1 MLTTDVDEIFR
12 RDPRVVPEALQEY
25 GLLPR
30 LADEEFRPAEILTS
44 DIEADVVAR
53 LDPQRPHTES
63 ATMYASFPSGL
74 HPAFNPPELLIWGT
88 GHNLAYLILYFS
100 GLPVARHLAAVDLQ
114 VWINATVRI
123 TATNSA
129 GLTVSSGATSTR
141 VVFQIPFTP
150 NADGKAVVSLMPN
163 TTSHGFSWFG
173 TEVLRLISVKIRS
186 ALLPALPRCACSAD
200 RDPSGPGCHR
210 RQLACRRSAPPY
222 AWPAARRSR
231 VGSSPAM
238 KQLAPVIPA
247 RMPQFDGQVSV
258 DCADQRHRPAICGG
272 DFAADPRNVS
282 R

>member
-1 MLTTDVDEIFR
+1 MLTPDVDEIFR

-30 LADEEFRPAEILTS
+30 LNDEEFRPAEILTS

-53 LDPQRPHTES
+53 LDPQRPHAAS

-88 GHNLAYLILYFS
+88 GHNMAYLILHFS
-100 GLPVARHLAAVDLQ
+100 GLPVARHFAAVDLQ

-150 NADGKAVVSLMPN
+150 NADGNAVVSLTPN
-163 TTSHGFSWFG
+163 TTSQGFSWFG
-173 TEVLRLISVKIRS
+173 TEVLR
-186 ALLPALPRCACSAD
+186 A
-200 RDPSGPGCHR
+200 
-210 RQLACRRSAPPY
+210 
-222 AWPAARRSR
+222 
-231 VGSSPAM
+231 
-238 KQLAPVIPA
+238 
-247 RMPQFDGQVSV
+247 
-258 DCADQRHRPAICGG
+258 
-272 DFAADPRNVS
+272 
-282 R
+282 